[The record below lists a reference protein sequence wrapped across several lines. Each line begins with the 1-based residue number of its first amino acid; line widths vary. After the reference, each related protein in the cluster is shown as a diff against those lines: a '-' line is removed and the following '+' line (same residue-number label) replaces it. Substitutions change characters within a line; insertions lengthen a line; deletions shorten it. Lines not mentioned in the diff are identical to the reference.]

1 MKTISIVVPC
11 YNEEAVLPS
20 TLEKLQSLL
29 QDLVEKGKVAPNSCI
44 VFVDDGSRDG
54 TWSLIE
60 AASRSSEQI
69 EGIKLS
75 RNRGHQ
81 NALLAGLLT
90 VGGDA
95 VVSIDADLQ
104 DDPEVIERMIDL
116 FDQGKEIVYGVR
128 TSRQKD
134 TWFKRTTARLFYRLA
149 RWGNPDMVADH
160 ADFRLMSRR
169 AIEELRQFPEVN
181 LYLRGMV
188 TLIGFPTATVT
199 YERGERE
206 GGTTKYPLRKMVS
219 FAFDGISSFS
229 AWPLR
234 AITLIGL
241 LTFLGCLGITA
252 WATYI
257 RFFTDRAIPGWASTV
272 MPIYT
277 IGAIQILCIGVVGEY
292 LAKVYGEVKGRPRFI
307 VEKATRALES
317 QSHPDF
323 QTQRTETKSEP

>member
-20 TLEKLQSLL
+20 TFEKLGGSL
-29 QDLVEKGKVAPNSCI
+29 QDLVEKGKVAANSSI

-54 TWSLIE
+54 SWELIE
-60 AASRSSEQI
+60 AASRESETI

-90 VGGDA
+90 AGGDA

-104 DDPEVIERMIDL
+104 DDPAVIAMMIDL
-116 FDQGKEIVYGVR
+116 FEQGKEIVYGVR
-128 TSRQKD
+128 ISREKD
-134 TWFKRTTARLFYRLA
+134 TWFKRTTAGLFYRLA
-149 RWGNPDMVADH
+149 KWGNPDMVADH

-169 AIEELRQFPEVN
+169 AIEELRRFPEVN

-206 GGTTKYPLRKMVS
+206 GGDTKYPLKKMVS

-241 LTFLGCLGITA
+241 LTFAGCLVITA
-252 WATYI
+252 WAIYI
-257 RFFTDRAIPGWASTV
+257 RFFTERAIPGWASTV
-272 MPIYT
+272 LPIYT

-307 VEKATRALES
+307 VEKVTRALES
-317 QSHPDF
+317 QSHPDPRAW
-323 QTQRTETKSEP
+323 RTKPKPER

>member
-11 YNEEAVLPS
+11 YNEETVLPS
-20 TLEKLQSLL
+20 TIGNLQSYL
-29 QDLVEKGKVAPNSCI
+29 QNLVQQGKVTAESSV
-44 VFVDDGSRDG
+44 VFVDDGSRDD
-54 TWSLIE
+54 TWGLIE
-60 AASRSSEQI
+60 EASRSSPQI

-90 VGGDA
+90 AGGDA

-104 DDPEVIERMIDL
+104 DDPAVIEMMIDL
-116 FDQGKEIVYGVR
+116 FEQGKEIVYGVR
-128 TSRQKD
+128 SSRRND
-134 TWFKRTTARLFYRLA
+134 TWFKRTAAGLFYRLA
-149 RWGNPDMVADH
+149 KWGSPDMVADH

-169 AIEELRQFPEVN
+169 AIEELRRFPEVN

-206 GGTTKYPLRKMVS
+206 GGDTKYPLKKMVS

-241 LTFLGCLGITA
+241 LTFAGCLVITA
-252 WATYI
+252 WAIYI
-257 RFFTDRAIPGWASTV
+257 RFFTERAIPGWASTV
-272 MPIYT
+272 LPIYT

-307 VEKATRALES
+307 VEKVTRALES
-317 QSHPDF
+317 QSHPDP
-323 QTQRTETKSEP
+323 RA

>member
-20 TLEKLQSLL
+20 TMETLEGFLQG
-29 QDLVEKGKVAPNSCI
+29 LVQKGQVSTDSCL
-44 VFVDDGSRDG
+44 VFVDDGSRDR
-54 TWSLIE
+54 TWELVE
-60 AASRSSEQI
+60 AAAKESGQI

-104 DDPEVIERMIDL
+104 DDPSVIEKMIDL

-128 TSRQKD
+128 SSRRKD
-134 TWFKRTTARLFYRLA
+134 SWFKRTTARLFYWLA
-149 RWGNPDMVADH
+149 KWGNADTVADH

-199 YERGERE
+199 YDRGERE
-206 GGTTKYPLRKMVS
+206 GGETKYPLRKMVS

-234 AITLIGL
+234 AITLVGV
-241 LTFLGCLGITA
+241 LTFLGCLVITA
-252 WATYI
+252 WAIYI
-257 RFFTDRAIPGWASTV
+257 RFLTERAIPGWASTV
-272 MPIYT
+272 LPIYA

-307 VEKATRALES
+307 IEKLTGDIASRLSVESELEG
-317 QSHPDF
+317 
-323 QTQRTETKSEP
+323 RK

>member
-11 YNEEAVLPS
+11 YNEETVLPS
-20 TLEKLQSLL
+20 TIGNLQSYL
-29 QDLVEKGKVAPNSCI
+29 QNLVQQGKVTAESSV
-44 VFVDDGSRDG
+44 VFVDDGSRDD
-54 TWSLIE
+54 TWGLIE
-60 AASRSSEQI
+60 EASRSSPQI

-90 VGGDA
+90 AGGDA

-104 DDPEVIERMIDL
+104 DDPAVIEMMIDL
-116 FDQGKEIVYGVR
+116 FEQGKEIVYGVR
-128 TSRQKD
+128 SSRRND
-134 TWFKRTTARLFYRLA
+134 TWFKRTTAGLFYRLA
-149 RWGNPDMVADH
+149 KWGSPDMVADH

-169 AIEELRQFPEVN
+169 AIEELRRFPEVN

-206 GGTTKYPLRKMVS
+206 GGDTKYPLKKMVS

-241 LTFLGCLGITA
+241 LTFVGCLGITA
-252 WATYI
+252 WAVYI
-257 RFFTDRAIPGWASTV
+257 RFFTERAIPGWASTV

-307 VEKATRALES
+307 VEKVTGVLES
-317 QSHPDF
+317 QSHPDPRAW
-323 QTQRTETKSEP
+323 RTEPKPE